1 MADLRRR
8 RLCMAAVFV
17 ALLVLAGCGAS
28 PPPKE
33 GAAPGAPSAL
43 TAATGEAPQ
52 APRPS
57 GSAAR
62 VVHSRASSPTR
73 IAFVNVGQGDAIL
86 IRSGSADVLI
96 DGGPEGSAGTVAAA
110 MKRMGMRD
118 LDTIVVSHMHA
129 DHMAASDELS
139 KAFDPERLLVAGRPD
154 GELKRAARSGGARI
168 VQVRRGAT
176 YRWGAVD
183 AKVLSPAGISGDAN
197 ADSIVLLLEVAGRR
211 LLLTGD
217 LTGPNENIVA
227 GICARGPPL
236 YLLKV
241 AHHGSG
247 LSTGSGFLADTDPR
261 FAVISVGLNSYGH
274 PARETVARLRRSG
287 ARVYTT
293 RKNGTI
299 TLTIR
304 PSGSVKWQFTR
315 TSRPLTMGST
325 AP

>member
-1 MADLRRR
+1 M
-8 RLCMAAVFV
+8 
-17 ALLVLAGCGAS
+17 
-28 PPPKE
+28 
-33 GAAPGAPSAL
+33 
-43 TAATGEAPQ
+43 
-52 APRPS
+52 
-57 GSAAR
+57 
-62 VVHSRASSPTR
+62 HSRASSPTR

-96 DGGPEGSAGTVAAA
+96 DGGPEGSDGTVAAA
-110 MKRMGMRD
+110 MKRIGMRD
-118 LDTIVVSHMHA
+118 LDTVVVSHMHA

-139 KAFDPERLLVAGRPD
+139 KAFDPERLLVAGRPY
-154 GELKRAARSGGARI
+154 GQLKRAARSGGARI

-176 YRWGAVD
+176 YRWGAVN

-247 LSTGSGFLADTDPR
+247 LSTDSELPR
-261 FAVISVGLNSYGH
+261 RHRPAV
-274 PARETVARLRRSG
+274 RRDLG
-287 ARVYTT
+287 
-293 RKNGTI
+293 
-299 TLTIR
+299 R
-304 PSGSVKWQFTR
+304 PQLLWP
-315 TSRPLTMGST
+315 SRPRDRRAAAPLGGTGLHDAEERHDHPDDQALRIRQVAVHEDVT
-325 AP
+325 AADDGFYCTLNVSHAVVAAVCVAVCAMEACMR